1 MCHPPPNKKQGPD
14 WRSGPEK
21 VVGKSNNYSITP
33 RGPETQELSRR
44 PSPDDHIAI
53 IDKNASTQIRV
64 VISAWRGQH
73 KPEIR
78 EFSPGPVNGTWWPN
92 SKGVSLD
99 INDLPQLLQALRK
112 AEAEAVSRG
121 LIKVRP

>member
-1 MCHPPPNKKQGPD
+1 MHHPPPNKKQGPD
-14 WRSGPEK
+14 WRSGPETA
-21 VVGKSNNYSITP
+21 VGKSNNYSITP
-33 RGPETQELSRR
+33 REPETQELS
-44 PSPDDHIAI
+44 SPDDHVAVIH
-53 IDKNASTQIRV
+53 KNASTQIRV

-73 KPEIR
+73 RLEIR

-92 SKGVSLD
+92 SKGVTLD
-99 INDLPQLLQALRK
+99 IAKLPQLLQGLRK

>member
-14 WRSGPEK
+14 WRSGPEAT
-21 VVGKSNNYSITP
+21 VGKSNDYSITP
-33 RGPETQELSRR
+33 REPETQELT
-44 PSPDDHIAI
+44 SPDDPIAVI
-53 IDKNASTQIRV
+53 EKNASTQVRV

-73 KPEIR
+73 RLEIR
-78 EFSPGPVNGTWWPN
+78 EFSPGPVNGTWWAN
-92 SKGVSLD
+92 SKGVTLD
-99 INDLPQLLQALRK
+99 ITKLPQLLQGLRK